1 MSLGSPAGMT
11 SLALTLKVRTCP
23 VTPAMFSSRE
33 EPPRDG
39 DEEEMDTAEDDA
51 GEKED

>member
-1 MSLGSPAGMT
+1 MSLGSPAGMM
-11 SLALTLKVRTCP
+11 SLALALKVCTHP
-23 VTPAMFSSRE
+23 FMPATFGSRE

-39 DEEEMDTAEDDA
+39 DEEEMDAAEDDT